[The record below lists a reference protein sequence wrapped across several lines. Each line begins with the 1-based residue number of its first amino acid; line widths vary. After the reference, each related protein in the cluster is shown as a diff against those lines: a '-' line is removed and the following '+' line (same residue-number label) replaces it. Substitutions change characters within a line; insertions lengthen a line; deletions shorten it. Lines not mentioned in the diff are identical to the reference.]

1 MTTWIMLDGQV
12 DRTVT
17 RTLAALGPRL
27 AEFDTE
33 EKRLSTW
40 GTGALDDLVL
50 DLKHLTEALKKV
62 TVDEEIEAYRMK
74 KIHRDDPKK
83 DFFTT
88 GFIVIRLYLQV
99 TVDEE
104 IEAYRMKKVHR
115 DDPVTVDKEI
125 EAYRMK
131 KIHRD
136 DPVTVEEIE
145 AYQMKKIHRDDPTH
159 RALLGSKFYSRNFH
173 HHEARAC
180 FVFQLVAV
188 ILKCLIGIVGNEL
201 QISEHCFKL

>member
-27 AEFDTE
+27 AEFDKTPAPAE

-40 GTGALDDLVL
+40 GTDALDDLVL

-62 TVDEEIEAYRMK
+62 TVDKEIEAYRMK
-74 KIHRDDPKK
+74 KIHRDDPMK

-104 IEAYRMKKVHR
+104 IEAYRMKKV
-115 DDPVTVDKEI
+115 TVDEEI
-125 EAYRMK
+125 EAYQMK

-145 AYQMKKIHRDDPTH
+145 AYQMKKIHRDDPVKDFLH
-159 RALLGSKFYSRNFH
+159 
-173 HHEARAC
+173 
-180 FVFQLVAV
+180 
-188 ILKCLIGIVGNEL
+188 
-201 QISEHCFKL
+201 

>member
-1 MTTWIMLDGQV
+1 MLDGQV

-27 AEFDTE
+27 AEFDKTPAPAE

-40 GTGALDDLVL
+40 GTDALDDLVL

-74 KIHRDDPKK
+74 MI
-83 DFFTT
+83 
-88 GFIVIRLYLQV
+88 Y
-99 TVDEE
+99 
-104 IEAYRMKKVHR
+104 R

-145 AYQMKKIHRDDPTH
+145 AYQMKKIHRDDPVKDFLH
-159 RALLGSKFYSRNFH
+159 
-173 HHEARAC
+173 
-180 FVFQLVAV
+180 
-188 ILKCLIGIVGNEL
+188 
-201 QISEHCFKL
+201 